1 MNSDLARL
9 QPYPFKKLTQLRD
22 GVVAN
27 AALSPIALGIGEP
40 KHPPPEFVL
49 QTMRDNLDG
58 IANYPLTKGSPAL
71 RQSIAAWL
79 SRRFKLPAESLD
91 PEQHVLPVNGTREAL
106 FAFSQ
111 ALLNRNSQ
119 KDLVLMPN
127 PFYQIYEGGALLA
140 GLQPWFYNTIAES
153 QFQPDFFG
161 AGA

>member
-9 QPYPFKKLTQLRD
+9 QAYPFKKLTQLRD

-49 QTMRDNLDG
+49 QTLRDNLDG

-79 SRRFKLPAESLD
+79 SRRFKLPAESL
-91 PEQHVLPVNGTREAL
+91 
-106 FAFSQ
+106 
-111 ALLNRNSQ
+111 
-119 KDLVLMPN
+119 
-127 PFYQIYEGGALLA
+127 
-140 GLQPWFYNTIAES
+140 
-153 QFQPDFFG
+153 
-161 AGA
+161 